1 MTILENGQIS
11 QNFEIFFMIGKD
23 VKPLVKMT
31 QNLNWEDHSTKD
43 VLNLSHKW
51 PKWVSLLG
59 QTYWELK
66 FEWISRIFLEI
77 PEILRILRNIPR
89 NFKTIPRKKIRVDE
103 E

>member
-43 VLNLSHKW
+43 VLNLSQKW
-51 PKWVSLLG
+51 QKWVSLLG

-66 FEWISRIFLEI
+66 VEWISRTFLEI

-89 NFKTIPRKKIRVDE
+89 NFKTIPRKFRVDE